1 MKILSKFWHILL
13 DITKLIIKGRNK
25 IGRRWKTFEN
35 IIIGGRI
42 IRYLRATKNTDPNK
56 YG

>member
-25 IGRRWKTFEN
+25 IGRGWKTFEN